1 MTISVAETALDREAE
16 AMKRCVW
23 RTPLRNWLTWI
34 YCVVFLASFTGF
46 YVFWYTNTYHGFL
59 LTRMV
64 LRNGTQVYDWW
75 QDPPFNCTCNIYL
88 FNYTN
93 VDDFEAG
100 RASKLHVQEL
110 GPYSYS
116 EKTRR
121 VNVMMHEN
129 GTVSFQLIKTYQ
141 WIGGRPEDDVIMV
154 PNVPLMFATA
164 FVRDL
169 NFAMRFSLSTVLST
183 LQEKPFINVTA
194 GGYSWGYDNPLFEM
208 AKPLLMFQQDI
219 PFDKFGLLAMHN
231 NTKKDR
237 VTIHTGE
244 KDVSKLGMIDQ
255 VNGLRNRNVWNDE
268 KCDTVGG
275 IEANLFP
282 YYLIENTSNVLDI
295 YSKELCKNL
304 PFTFTEEVTTF
315 GIPSLRYKL
324 SPNIFTSPNECI
336 CSKVDSSIKEVCP
349 PVGIFNIS
357 ACNDNSPLLASL
369 PHFYGGEKSLFEMV
383 DGLNPEEKKHESY
396 MDVHKFFGKA
406 IAGWSRLQLNV
417 EVRRAI
423 GVPFLGKLK
432 DRTILPL
439 IWFEI
444 GVDDLPEMILQSLD
458 KNYFLIQAIEIT
470 LQWFTLIAMVMS
482 LSALVTC
489 FWKYR
494 GERHKSFRENV
505 SGQKNL
511 ELV

>member
-1 MTISVAETALDREAE
+1 MLRHFGLPEFRKKGINNKGPQVAQIRFKYLKRNLGSDIIANLGGAPANCLWTRRTIHISEVLAIKGHRRARLSSDSKKKTGRFLLTLVSVGTRSPVHRKRFGHALAPMPIYLLARESLPRVIPRDPSVTLRGFRLPGPSCLRVNIWHSIYGGKQAAQASSASPRYSVEFCKRNSTSLRQLVSLEFRDPIHWIHMTISVAETALDREAE

-219 PFDKFGLLAMHN
+219 PFDKFGLLAMVSSLEWNLYWN
-231 NTKKDR
+231 NKIRSLFLMYNDLNKSCMTY
-237 VTIHTGE
+237 VTYVIHYR
-244 KDVSKLGMIDQ
+244 KVLG
-255 VNGLRNRNVWNDE
+255 
-268 KCDTVGG
+268 
-275 IEANLFP
+275 
-282 YYLIENTSNVLDI
+282 
-295 YSKELCKNL
+295 KE
-304 PFTFTEEVTTF
+304 
-315 GIPSLRYKL
+315 
-324 SPNIFTSPNECI
+324 IF
-336 CSKVDSSIKEVCP
+336 IKEDLK
-349 PVGIFNIS
+349 NI
-357 ACNDNSPLLASL
+357 C
-369 PHFYGGEKSLFEMV
+369 
-383 DGLNPEEKKHESY
+383 
-396 MDVHKFFGKA
+396 
-406 IAGWSRLQLNV
+406 
-417 EVRRAI
+417 
-423 GVPFLGKLK
+423 
-432 DRTILPL
+432 IL
-439 IWFEI
+439 
-444 GVDDLPEMILQSLD
+444 
-458 KNYFLIQAIEIT
+458 
-470 LQWFTLIAMVMS
+470 
-482 LSALVTC
+482 
-489 FWKYR
+489 
-494 GERHKSFRENV
+494 
-505 SGQKNL
+505 
-511 ELV
+511 